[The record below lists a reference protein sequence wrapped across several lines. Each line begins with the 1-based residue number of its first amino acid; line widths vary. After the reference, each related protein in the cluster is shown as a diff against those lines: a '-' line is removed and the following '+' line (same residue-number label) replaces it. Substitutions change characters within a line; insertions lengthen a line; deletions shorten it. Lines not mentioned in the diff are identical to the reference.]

1 MAGRDHFKSSFGAF
15 TSQQRELERARA
27 SRDLR
32 DAADAAAES
41 ATDVTDADDSAD
53 DQDAQD
59 DQDDAV
65 TSDATSTGAQGHDTR
80 RGRPTWPPPF
90 VI

>member
-1 MAGRDHFKSSFGAF
+1 MASRDHFKSSFGAF

-41 ATDVTDADDSAD
+41 AADVTDDVADSAD
-53 DQDAQD
+53 DQD

-65 TSDATSTGAQGHDTR
+65 TSDATSTGGQGHDTSK
-80 RGRPTWPPPF
+80 G
-90 VI
+90 

>member
-1 MAGRDHFKSSFGAF
+1 MASRDHFKSSFGAF

-41 ATDVTDADDSAD
+41 AADVTDDVADSA
-53 DQDAQD
+53 D

-65 TSDATSTGAQGHDTR
+65 TSDATSTGGQGHDTSK
-80 RGRPTWPPPF
+80 G
-90 VI
+90 

>member
-27 SRDLR
+27 SRDQR
-32 DAADAAAES
+32 DAADAAAEN
-41 ATDVTDADDSAD
+41 ATDVTDVTDAHDVADSAD
-53 DQDAQD
+53 DQD

-65 TSDATSTGAQGHDTR
+65 TSDATSTGGHGHDT
-80 RGRPTWPPPF
+80 PTA
-90 VI
+90 

>member
-1 MAGRDHFKSSFGAF
+1 MASRDHFKSSFGAF

-41 ATDVTDADDSAD
+41 ATDVTDVADADDSAND
-53 DQDAQD
+53 QD

-65 TSDATSTGAQGHDTR
+65 TSDATSTGRQGQDTPE
-80 RGRPTWPPPF
+80 G
-90 VI
+90 

>member
-32 DAADAAAES
+32 DAADAAAEDAS
-41 ATDVTDADDSAD
+41 DVTDAADTADSAD
-53 DQDAQD
+53 EGGH
-59 DQDDAV
+59 AV
-65 TSDATSTGAQGHDTR
+65 TSDATSTGGPADDSPKG
-80 RGRPTWPPPF
+80 
-90 VI
+90 

>member
-1 MAGRDHFKSSFGAF
+1 MASRDHFKSSFGAF

-41 ATDVTDADDSAD
+41 AADVTDDVADSAD
-53 DQDAQD
+53 DQG

-65 TSDATSTGAQGHDTR
+65 TSDATSTGGQGHDT
-80 RGRPTWPPPF
+80 PKH
-90 VI
+90 

>member
-32 DAADAAAES
+32 DAADAAAEN
-41 ATDVTDADDSAD
+41 ATDVTDVADAHDVTDSAD
-53 DQDAQD
+53 EQA
-59 DQDDAV
+59 DAV
-65 TSDATSTGAQGHDTR
+65 TSDATPGGGQAHDT
-80 RGRPTWPPPF
+80 PKA
-90 VI
+90 